1 MCVPSALQNTWVSSY
16 CLAVPLASFV
26 LLVWIRGE
34 VIPWLL
40 GVVTA
45 SIHAVITLEWSKTGR
60 TGGGEAA
67 GKSS

>member
-1 MCVPSALQNTWVSSY
+1 MCVTSALQSTWVSSC

-26 LLVWIRGE
+26 LVVWIRGE

-45 SIHAVITLEWSKTGR
+45 SVHAVVMLEWSKTGR
-60 TGGGEAA
+60 TGGGEAG